1 MGDHSSRHACVST
14 HHDVGQDRGPRS
26 SHADDGPFGHAALHA
41 DARNDTS
48 RLPPLNVR
56 TVRRLGYLAL
66 LLGFAQIVFGAVV
79 RITGSGLGCGNH
91 WPDCY
96 GSFTPGRDSP
106 NLLVEISH
114 RYGAAA
120 LSLAIVAL
128 AIAAWV
134 NRRES
139 GVVGPGGVL
148 RPAVVAVLLVVVAA
162 LFGAVTVKM
171 QLNPVV
177 VATHLAIAMA
187 LLAVLVVVV
196 VRAGGFGSP
205 KAGAGSPRTF
215 RAARGAVG
223 LTFLAL
229 VFGALTAN
237 TPGAAAACQGFP
249 WCTSIAE
256 DGLPLWIQVTHRIIA
271 LLLLGHLIGINIGVR
286 KRSELKPIRNAAR
299 AALGVVILQVFV
311 AGAMVGMHFPP
322 SLRSLHQ
329 AVGTALWI
337 AVVAL
342 TSLSATSR
350 AAGTSEI
357 VRESP
362 SRGEF
367 ATPEGVST

>member
-1 MGDHSSRHACVST
+1 M
-14 HHDVGQDRGPRS
+14 
-26 SHADDGPFGHAALHA
+26 
-41 DARNDTS
+41 
-48 RLPPLNVR
+48 R

-66 LLGFAQIVFGAVV
+66 LLGFAQVVFGAIV
-79 RITGSGLGCGNH
+79 RITGSGMGCGDH

-96 GSFTPGRDSP
+96 GSFTPAPNAP

-120 LSLAIVAL
+120 LSLAILAVA
-128 AIAAWV
+128 IGAWV
-134 NRRES
+134 KRSEA
-139 GVVGPGGVL
+139 GVAGRGGML
-148 RPAVVAVLLVVVAA
+148 RPSLLAVLLVVVAA

-177 VATHLAIAMA
+177 VATHLAIAMS

-196 VRAGGFGSP
+196 VRAGGLGST
-205 KAGAGSPRTF
+205 KVSAGSQRTL
-215 RAARGAVG
+215 RSARVAVG
-223 LTFLAL
+223 LTFVAL

-249 WCTSIAE
+249 WCTAIVE
-256 DGLPLWIQVTHRIIA
+256 HGTPLWIQVTHRIIA
-271 LLLLGHLIGINIGVR
+271 FLLLGHLIGVSIGVR
-286 KRSELKPIRNAAR
+286 TRGEAKPIRTAAW
-299 AALGVVILQVFV
+299 AALGVVILQVLV

-337 AVVAL
+337 AVVTLAA
-342 TSLSATSR
+342 LSAGPRTYRGASDI
-350 AAGTSEI
+350 A
-357 VRESP
+357 RESP